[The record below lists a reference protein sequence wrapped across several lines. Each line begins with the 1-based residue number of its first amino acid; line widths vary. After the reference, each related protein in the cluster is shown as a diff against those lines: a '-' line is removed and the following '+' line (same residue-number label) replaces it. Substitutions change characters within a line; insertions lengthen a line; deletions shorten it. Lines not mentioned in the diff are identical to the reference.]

1 MNDAPVAEERTQNEN
16 GPIEPNETEIH
27 VIVEVEI
34 TDEER
39 LIIDVLKAL
48 MIRDEMEEYVHFKKV
63 DQRKMKDVTENVNA
77 VIRHTE
83 TDDVTQT
90 NKHTMAA
97 ALQVAKEVGVKKGKI
112 REINEP
118 WQKRRLES
126 DVANRIS
133 IDCDEEK
140 LDGKERE
147 RLRNLMLNIE

>member
-1 MNDAPVAEERTQNEN
+1 MIQNEN
-16 GPIEPNETEIH
+16 GPIEPNETEIR
-27 VIVEVEI
+27 VRVEAEI

-48 MIRDEMEEYVHFKKV
+48 MIRDETEEYLHFKKV

-77 VIRHTE
+77 VIRYTE

-97 ALQVAKEVGVKKGKI
+97 ALYVAKEVGVKKGKI

-118 WQKRRLES
+118 W
-126 DVANRIS
+126 
-133 IDCDEEK
+133 
-140 LDGKERE
+140 
-147 RLRNLMLNIE
+147 